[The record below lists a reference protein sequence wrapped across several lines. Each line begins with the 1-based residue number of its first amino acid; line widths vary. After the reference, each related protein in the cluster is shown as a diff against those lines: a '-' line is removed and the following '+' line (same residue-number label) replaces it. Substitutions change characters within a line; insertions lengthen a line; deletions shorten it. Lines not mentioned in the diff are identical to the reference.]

1 MRVLVFFITR
11 FSVLLP
17 LQDRTY
23 EWATTQ
29 GTFEEHKQHLFDD
42 HRLSIRMRTF
52 ESLTVPSIRE
62 QEIPENSNVKV
73 IHLVLTSTELPP
85 AFMDRLE
92 RLAVQSNH
100 TKIVRIAPGSY
111 AAPSDDSPRSLDA
124 AIRRCVREECSEINE
139 PALFATVRIDDDD
152 ALSKTYTKTLSSHL
166 NPHTVGYVF
175 SMPSGFL
182 GEIHPDHGKI
192 MDLRYWHFPKIAL
205 GLAYFNQYDPNNG
218 ASFFDEQI
226 FHIHNCGSHVT
237 VDRRL
242 PVILDSRT
250 LGYLAT
256 VNGVNDSGDHEYM
269 NFLPK
274 ASPAALVSSFEGIA
288 EITERISLNDQDAVD
303 SSDGSTPLD
312 MRKASQHRAVYL
324 ELAHETRH
332 YRQLLRWFRRLREIG
347 ARLGRF
353 NKTTRRRHT

>member
-23 EWATTQ
+23 EWANTQ
-29 GTFEEHKQHLFDD
+29 GTFEEHKQHLFDEQ
-42 HRLSIRMRTF
+42 RLSIRMRTF
-52 ESLTVPSIRE
+52 ENLTVPSIRE

-73 IHLVLTSTELPP
+73 IHLVLTSTELPT

-92 RLAVQSNH
+92 RLADQSNPMR
-100 TKIVRIAPGSY
+100 IIRIAPGSY
-111 AAPSDDSPRSLDA
+111 AAASDDNPRSLDA
-124 AIRRCVREECSEINE
+124 AIRSCVNQECLAINE

-152 ALSKTYTKTLSSHL
+152 ALSKAYTKTLCSHL
-166 NPHTVGYVF
+166 SPHTAGYVF
-175 SMPSGFL
+175 SLPSGFL
-182 GEIHPDHGKI
+182 GEIDPDCGKI
-192 MDLRYWHFPKIAL
+192 IDLRYWHFPKIAL
-205 GLAYFNQYDPNNG
+205 GLAYFNQYDPNDG

-237 VDRRL
+237 IDHRL
-242 PVILDSRT
+242 PVILDSRA

-256 VNGVNDSGDHEYM
+256 VNGVNDSGDHGYM

-274 ASPAALVSSFEGIA
+274 ASPEALVSVFEGIA
-288 EITERISLNDQDAVD
+288 EITEAISLNDQDAVD
-303 SSDGSTPLD
+303 SNDELISPDV
-312 MRKASQHRAVYL
+312 RKASQHRAVYL

-332 YRQLLRWFRRLREIG
+332 YRRLLRWFRRLRDIG
-347 ARLGRF
+347 
-353 NKTTRRRHT
+353 TRG